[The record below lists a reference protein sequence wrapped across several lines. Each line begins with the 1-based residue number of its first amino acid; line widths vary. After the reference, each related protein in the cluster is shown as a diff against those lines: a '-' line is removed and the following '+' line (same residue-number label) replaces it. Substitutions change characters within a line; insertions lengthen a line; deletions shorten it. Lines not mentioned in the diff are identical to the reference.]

1 MNGRPKQY
9 QVFRKRHL
17 SDIIRAEEE
26 RAEHAERGT
35 SYGKV

>member
-17 SDIIRAEEE
+17 SDIIRAGEE
-26 RAEHAERGT
+26 RAERGT